1 MKKILLIISLLL
13 LLSCQS
19 MAQVFTQKD
28 RQELFNREG
37 ENPGHGG
44 DNVSPDPPVTPI
56 GSGLLVLTGLS
67 IGYACFKRN
76 RKEDWKIFE
85 YYKMGWFA
93 ISIFLFFKNFSL
105 IIK

>member
-1 MKKILLIISLLL
+1 MKNLMLPLLLL
-13 LLSCQS
+13 LLSFQIDAK
-19 MAQVFTQKD
+19 AQ
-28 RQELFNREG
+28 LFERNESFKAEG
-37 ENPGHGG
+37 SKGTDPHGG
-44 DNVSPDPPVTPI
+44 GGNSGSDPAPI

-85 YYKMGWFA
+85 YYKMGWFT